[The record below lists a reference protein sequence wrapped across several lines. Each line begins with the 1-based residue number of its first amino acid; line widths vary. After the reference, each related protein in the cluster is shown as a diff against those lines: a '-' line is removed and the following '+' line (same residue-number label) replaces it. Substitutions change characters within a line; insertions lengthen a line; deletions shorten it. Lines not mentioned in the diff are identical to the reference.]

1 MSRRWVLLVALGAVL
16 VMGGCGRA
24 DEAALMARTARY
36 VVRLTLDR
44 AALGE
49 REALV
54 EIRDEEDRP
63 VTAEEVT
70 IVPVMPEMGHAMPA
84 VRADPEPEAP
94 GRYRAR
100 GTLFAMA
107 GGWDVD
113 VRVRVGERSETAR
126 FSLEVG

>member
-1 MSRRWVLLVALGAVL
+1 MCKRVVLLVALGAVL
-16 VMGGCGRA
+16 ATSGCGSA
-24 DEAALMARTARY
+24 GETALTTRTARY

-63 VTAEEVT
+63 VTAAEVK
-70 IVPVMPEMGHAMPA
+70 IVPVMAAMGHAMPA
-84 VRADPEPEAP
+84 VRAAPEPTAP

-100 GTLFAMA
+100 GRLFEMT
-107 GGWDVD
+107 GGWEVD
-113 VRVRVGERSETAR
+113 VLVRVAGRSETAR
-126 FSLEVG
+126 FSHEVG